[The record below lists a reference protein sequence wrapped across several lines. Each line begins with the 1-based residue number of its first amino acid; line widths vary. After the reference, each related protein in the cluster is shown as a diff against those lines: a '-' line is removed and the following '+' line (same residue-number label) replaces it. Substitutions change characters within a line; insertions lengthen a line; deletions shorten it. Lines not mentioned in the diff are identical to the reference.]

1 MDSTIVSAGAALGGV
16 LLGQVLARSGEYRKW
31 LRTERHKAASEMLA
45 AAEEAKRGVY
55 ARSGSK
61 VEDYE
66 NVRGEAMAEASR
78 VFSALE
84 SVRLV
89 FPSHVVELAERYS
102 DIIGQFLAEQHG
114 NPSALI
120 GPPDEYYDVRAAF
133 THASGK
139 LIAPGR
145 SGASRRPDETASKGQ
160 LPPSAGHSG
169 RT

>member
-1 MDSTIVSAGAALGGV
+1 MDSTVVSAGAALGGV

-45 AAEEAKRGVY
+45 AAETAKRGIYV
-55 ARSGSK
+55 RSGSK
-61 VEDYE
+61 VEEYE

-89 FPSHVVELAERYS
+89 FPPRIVEFAERYS
-102 DIIGQFLAEQHG
+102 GIIAQFLAVQHT
-114 NPSALI
+114 NPSALVE
-120 GPPDEYYDVRAAF
+120 PPDEYYDVRAAF
-133 THASGK
+133 TRASGK

-145 SGASRRPDETASKGQ
+145 SGASRRPDVTASEGQ
-160 LPPSAGHSG
+160 LPPSTGHSG
-169 RT
+169 